1 MADDNLTVEDVM
13 NALSGEAIQMP
24 KPKVAPAAPVQDVD
38 SVMRALNSLT
48 GSAPVDPVELD
59 LPDAGVNIPPEEVEE
74 VLNQAQTDMPT
85 PTPELTPG
93 VDVAMLPPRIDDDL
107 EATAEVELTPQRR
120 LTVDS
125 EQEFY
130 ERIDMLEYEY
140 GDGFYE
146 IPEDWGLDARIGVQF
161 GTDLREAL
169 ANEVQRSVSESGVQN
184 LEYAGLLEEQGI
196 DSFVQVPIR
205 DPEEIQ
211 RRIEEQADTVQ
222 ALLEDPNA
230 SRSGITQELLDR
242 GMSLKDIIAS
252 VTLLEIA
259 PVSGTILG
267 VQDIP
272 IMAEEAWQ
280 QYQEGDFSGAATT
293 LGFMGL
299 ETVASIAGT
308 AAGIKVAADVTR
320 SARASRTLR
329 NAYRNNVAI
338 AEAATSDA
346 AREAAER
353 AAQVAADNQGVAE
366 ELIRAFEARTGKTIS
381 TTTDDGR
388 LVIDPD
394 LARQAGQET
403 MLDVAGTDLAA
414 GADELLQPI
423 LSPEKFNAIVAI
435 ASDYKRIYPGAFSED
450 RTIIDSLF
458 DLTVNKELVGGQE
471 LIDDLNKYGLSFED
485 YILTV
490 VGSGSEAGRIL
501 NKLSQIR
508 RTRPTGVATEK
519 EAKKA
524 LEAQGELRRRA
535 IRLEN
540 VRRGGLVSQLATAAR
555 NLTSATIR
563 VPMEALANVMDTAI
577 YRATNEGTVAGVMEM
592 FNRQNWK
599 DSFAQWRLIYSRPD
613 VARAYTEFLL
623 QRPELADQYDR
634 MFNNINEIQEL
645 TGRGSGTV
653 FDRVLSPMED
663 VVDFLNIPNRWQEHI
678 IRRGVFFGELQRL
691 TRNEYGI
698 DLIDALQAGK
708 LQDLLNDSSL
718 VKLDGGQTV
727 FDRSNYN
734 AITDGQQLSPP
745 SRRSFLA
752 LVDEAVTKSLD
763 VTYAK
768 QPDIP
773 VFRSVS
779 QFIVRNGLTTVIPF
793 PRFMFNSMELM
804 GQYVAGSS
812 IPVARKISSLVMPSH
827 RGPLTSKDRQRI
839 TRNLVG
845 LTAIAAAYQYRI
857 SEDAPADYKQMNTSE
872 GVVMDTSPQF
882 PMRQYLYIAEAARR
896 YRDGTLDN
904 WFNAREFAE
913 TFTGSNL
920 RAGVSNAILEEI
932 ASIADGTDLTKEES
946 FGRRAGVVFGQYL
959 STWLVPFAQLIEA
972 QRATGERGL
981 EYRDVREDPTLDGW
995 TTFFNELGRPT
1006 AQRGISLTAEEEAA
1020 LPLREYVFSESRRR
1034 VNQPARVLLG
1044 LSQSSATS
1052 EYGEYFLNKGFNE
1065 YDLSSTSEVPTVE
1078 RWENQQIRR
1087 VLPIIAEV
1095 AQRREETLR
1104 FDYANMSD
1112 TYKNMF
1118 TESQH
1123 VNNNVIPLI
1132 NGLVRDLRSNLR
1144 EMDVG
1149 AENPYT
1155 NAIVQYR
1162 RIPPDIRKL
1171 ATNYFVERFDREPDP
1186 TITEDLQSL
1195 VMLGRALRQTYQ

>member
-1 MADDNLTVEDVM
+1 MADEREKPDILSAFGVTNNNVPTTEDEDTPPAQPG
-13 NALSGEAIQMP
+13 NKSGADILG
-24 KPKVAPAAPVQDVD
+24 AFGVD
-38 SVMRALNSLT
+38 STKVPATPSPTLPSNEVRGNAGGADIL
-48 GSAPVDPVELD
+48 SAFGATSTQQDQVEPL
-59 LPDAGVNIPPEEVEE
+59 EVEE
-74 VLNQAQTDMPT
+74 TISEADVTEPG
-85 PTPELTPG
+85 LTQG

-107 EATAEVELTPQRR
+107 EATAEVEPTPQRR
-120 LTVDS
+120 VTVDS

-146 IPEDWGLDARIGVQF
+146 IPEDWGLDARIGAQF
-161 GTDLREAL
+161 GVDLRKAL
-169 ANEVQRSVSESGVQN
+169 TNEVQRAESESGVQN
-184 LEYAGLLEEQGI
+184 LEYAGLLEEQGV
-196 DSFVQVPIR
+196 DTTVQVPIR

-211 RRIEEQADTVQ
+211 RRLEEQADTVQ
-222 ALLEDPNA
+222 ALLDDPNA
-230 SRSGITQELLDR
+230 SRSAITQKLLDR
-242 GMSLKDIIAS
+242 GMSLKEIITS

-272 IMAEEAWQ
+272 IMYEEARQ
-280 QYQEGDFSGAATT
+280 QYDEGDISGAATT
-293 LGFMGL
+293 LGFIGL
-299 ETVASIAGT
+299 ETLASIAGT
-308 AAGIKVAADVTR
+308 AAGVKAIADVTR
-320 SARASRTLR
+320 SSRATRTLR

-338 AEAATSDA
+338 AEAATSDV

-423 LSPEKFNAIVAI
+423 LRPEKFDAVVAI
-435 ASDYKRIYPGAFSED
+435 ASDYKQRYPEAFNNN

-458 DLTVNKELVGGQE
+458 DLTVNKELIGGQE

-490 VGSGSEAGRIL
+490 VGSGSEAGKIL

-508 RTRPTGVATEK
+508 RARPSGVAEE
-519 EAKKA
+519 EAAKA
-524 LEAQGELRRRA
+524 TLEAQNTLRRTFM
-535 IRLEN
+535 RLEN
-540 VRRGGLVSQLATAAR
+540 IRRGGLVSQLATAAR
-555 NLTSATIR
+555 NLTSASIR
-563 VPMEALANVMDTAI
+563 VPMEALANAADTAI

-592 FNRQNWK
+592 FSKQNWK
-599 DSFAQWRLIYSRPD
+599 DSFAQFRLIYSRPD
-613 VARAYTEFLL
+613 VARAYTDFLL
-623 QRPELADQYDR
+623 QRPELAKQYDR
-634 MFNNINEIQEL
+634 MFNNINEIQKL

-653 FDRVLSPMED
+653 SDKFLSTMED
-663 VVDFLNIPNRWQEHI
+663 AVDFLNIPNRWQEHL
-678 IRRGVFFGELQRL
+678 IRRGVFFSELQRL

-698 DLIDALQAGK
+698 DLIDELQAGK

-718 VKLDGGQTV
+718 VK
-727 FDRSNYN
+727 
-734 AITDGQQLSPP
+734 PP

-752 LVDEAVTKSLD
+752 LVDDAVTKSLD

-773 VFRSVS
+773 MFRSWS
-779 QFIVRNGLTTVIPF
+779 QFIVRNGLTTVVPF

-804 GQYVAGSS
+804 GQYAAGAS
-812 IPVARKISSLVMPSH
+812 IPLTRKVASLVMPSH
-827 RGPLTSKDRQRI
+827 RGPLTAKDRQRI
-839 TRNLVG
+839 TRNLLG

-920 RAGVSNAILEEI
+920 RAGVSNAILEEL
-932 ASIADGTDLTKEES
+932 AAIADGTDLTKEES
-946 FGRRAGVVFGQYL
+946 FGRRTGALFGQYL

-995 TTFFNELGRPT
+995 TTFFNELERPT

-1065 YDLSSTSEVPTVE
+1065 YDLSSTSEVPTVV
-1078 RWENQQIRR
+1078 RWENQQIRK
-1087 VLPIIAEV
+1087 VLPIIAEA
-1095 AQRREETLR
+1095 AQRREEKLR
-1104 FDYANMSD
+1104 LDYANMSD
-1112 TYKNMF
+1112 TYKNSF

-1144 EMDVG
+1144 EMNVG

-1155 NAIVQYR
+1155 NAVVQYR

-1171 ATNYFVERFDREPDP
+1171 ATNYFVERYDREPDV
-1186 TITEDLQSL
+1186 TSTEDLQRL
-1195 VMLGRALRQTYQ
+1195 IGLGDALRKVYQ

>member
-1 MADDNLTVEDVM
+1 MADEREKPDILSAFGVTNNNVPTTEDEDTPPAQPG
-13 NALSGEAIQMP
+13 NKSGADILG
-24 KPKVAPAAPVQDVD
+24 AFGVD
-38 SVMRALNSLT
+38 STKVPATPSPTLPSNEVRGNA
-48 GSAPVDPVELD
+48 GSADILSAFGATSTQQDQVEPL
-59 LPDAGVNIPPEEVEE
+59 EVEE
-74 VLNQAQTDMPT
+74 TISEADVTEPG
-85 PTPELTPG
+85 LTPG

-107 EATAEVELTPQRR
+107 EATAEVEPTPQRR
-120 LTVDS
+120 VTVDS

-146 IPEDWGLDARIGVQF
+146 IPEDWGLDARIGAQF

-403 MLDVAGTDLAA
+403 MLDVAGTDLAT

-423 LSPEKFNAIVAI
+423 LRPEKFDAVVAI
-435 ASDYKRIYPGAFSED
+435 ASDYKQRYPEAFNNN

-458 DLTVNKELVGGQE
+458 DLTVNKELIGGQE

-490 VGSGSEAGRIL
+490 VGSGSEAGRVL
-501 NKLSQIR
+501 NQLSQIR
-508 RTRPTGVATEK
+508 RTRPTGVAAEK
-519 EAKKA
+519 EAKKT
-524 LEAQGELRRRA
+524 LEAQGEFRRRVM
-535 IRLEN
+535 RLEN

-563 VPMEALANVMDTAI
+563 VPMEALANVADTAI

-592 FNRQNWK
+592 FSGQNWK

-653 FDRVLSPMED
+653 FDRVVSPMED

-698 DLIDALQAGK
+698 DLIDSLQKGQ
-708 LQDLLNDSSL
+708 LNDLLNDASS
-718 VKLDGGQTV
+718 V
-727 FDRSNYN
+727 RPER
-734 AITDGQQLSPP
+734 A
-745 SRRSFLA
+745 RSFISI
-752 LVDEAVTKSLD
+752 VDEAVTKSLD

-920 RAGVSNAILEEI
+920 RAGVSNAILEEV
-932 ASIADGTDLTKEES
+932 AAIADGTDLTKEES
-946 FGRRAGVVFGQYL
+946 FGRRTGALFGQYL

-1195 VMLGRALRQTYQ
+1195 VMLGRTLRQTYQ